1 MTRLISLGG
10 DMYRS
15 LERHHHRLLAAAS
28 LALVACIAV
37 TGCQTVANRP
47 VTPISSIVEAAQSGA
62 SSEVIIAQ
70 FRAGNTTYALRGS
83 NFADLAD
90 RGVPGPVLDELQQDF
105 FGDVETLSQRWF
117 TRRASGG
124 PDSIFP
130 QPLDLSTLDSG
141 GNGMA
146 PASNL
151 GRQTHGSRPPGVPQ
165 WVPPFPASSG
175 NFIGPNDLLQMTA
188 SGMSTS
194 DIVDSVMNSRVRPLY
209 AASGGASRARIG
221 AITGSIFASLVEQGV
236 APEAVDALQAINLAD
251 HVEATRIRF
260 QRTIF

>member
-1 MTRLISLGG
+1 
-10 DMYRS
+10 MYRS
-15 LERHHHRLLAAAS
+15 PRSYRYKLLAAA
-28 LALVACIAV
+28 LPALIACVLV

-62 SSEVIIAQ
+62 SSELIIAQ
-70 FRAGNTTYALRGS
+70 FQAGNTTYALRGS
-83 NFADLAD
+83 DFADLAG
-90 RGVPGPVLDELQQDF
+90 RGVPGPVLDALQQDF
-105 FGDVETLSQRWF
+105 FSDVETLTQRWV
-117 TRRASGG
+117 TRRTSGG

-151 GRQTHGSRPPGVPQ
+151 GRQTHGSRPPGVPE

-175 NFIGPNDLLQMTA
+175 QFIGPNNLLEMTA

-194 DIVDSVMNSRVRPLY
+194 EIVDSVMNSRVRPLY
-209 AASGGASRARIG
+209 AQTGVNSRARIG
-221 AITGSIFASLVEQGV
+221 AITGSMFASLVEQGV

>member
-1 MTRLISLGG
+1 
-10 DMYRS
+10 MYTS
-15 LERHHHRLLAAAS
+15 QERYHYKLLATAS
-28 LALVACIAV
+28 LALIACIAV
-37 TGCQTVANRP
+37 TGCQTVADRL
-47 VTPISSIVEAAQSGA
+47 VTPISTIVEAAQSGA

-83 NFADLAD
+83 DFANLAA

-105 FGDVETLSQRWF
+105 FSDVETLSQRWF

-130 QPLDLSTLDSG
+130 QPLDLDTLDSG

-151 GRQTHGSRPPGVPQ
+151 GRQTHGSRPPGVPE

-175 NFIGPNDLLQMTA
+175 QFIGPNDLLEMTA

-194 DIVDSVMNSRVRPLY
+194 EIVDSVMNSRIRPLY
-209 AASGGASRARIG
+209 TPSGGTSRARIG
-221 AITGSIFASLVEQGV
+221 AITGSMFASLVEQGV
-236 APEAVDALQAINLAD
+236 PPEAVDALQAINIAD

-260 QRTIF
+260 QRSLF